1 MARMQP
7 VGRLGHQELSA
18 ATGGGS
24 LKNEQ
29 YAPFVLFDEDAE
41 EARLYLYEDAMSA
54 HQHLFARHGWE
65 CNGYS
70 WAGVAREV
78 AKSFP
83 EGDGSL
89 ALNPEAG
96 MLAVYGP
103 PAALRRLASELH
115 ALVQDS
121 AALDRAIEQSEVD

>member
-1 MARMQP
+1 M
-7 VGRLGHQELSA
+7 GRLGHQELSE
-18 ATGGGS
+18 ATGGRS

-29 YAPFVLFDEDAE
+29 YAPLVLFDEEAD
-41 EARLYLYEDAMSA
+41 EARLYLYDDAMSA
-54 HQHLFARHGWE
+54 HQHVFARHGRE

-70 WAGVAREV
+70 WASVARDV

-83 EGDGSL
+83 EDDGSL
-89 ALNPEAG
+89 AMNPEAG
-96 MLAVYGP
+96 LLAVYGP

-121 AALDRAIEQSEVD
+121 AALDRAIEQSDVD